1 MINALLNLLPVKW
14 QHNLRIWNMKRHR
27 NAVIEQWEKE
37 GKPLPPPHTIKQLAI
52 EHYQKKYNVT
62 TLVETGTYL
71 GDMVMSQ
78 KNNFR
83 RIISI
88 ELGKDL
94 WEKAKQRFRMYN
106 HIELLQGDSGK
117 VLHEV
122 INNINEQAIFWL
134 DGHYSSGITAK
145 GEKEC
150 PIYEELAAI
159 FKNNHKH
166 ILLIDDA
173 RHFVGQG
180 DYPTAEE
187 VATFISQKS
196 SDYKYEIK
204 DDIICFEPK
213 T

>member
-1 MINALLNLLPVKW
+1 M
-14 QHNLRIWNMKRHR
+14 
-27 NAVIEQWEKE
+27 
-37 GKPLPPPHTIKQLAI
+37 
-52 EHYQKKYNVT
+52 
-62 TLVETGTYL
+62 VETGTYL

-78 KNNFR
+78 KNNFK

-94 WEKAKQRFRMYN
+94 WEKAKLRFKMYS

-117 VLHEV
+117 VLHE
-122 INNINEQAIFWL
+122 IIGNINEQAIFWL
-134 DGHYSSGITAK
+134 DGHYSSGVTAQ
-145 GEKEC
+145 GEKDC
-150 PIYEELAAI
+150 PVYEELSAI

-187 VATFISQKS
+187 LVAFVNQQS

-204 DDIICFEPK
+204 NDIICFEPK
-213 T
+213 A